1 MEKPKKRVL
10 HYKVTR
16 QNVSQAKRNGLKH
29 TMVAKIQQ
37 CFIFY
42 AQKRTMIS

>member
-16 QNVSQAKRNGLKH
+16 QNVSQAKRN
-29 TMVAKIQQ
+29 VAKIQQ